1 MRQCGRAPLCSQTW
15 VPRRSTGKG
24 ASTPEKHLAL
34 SSPVSELNAV
44 GAVLMAAPSG
54 QAESPVCKFGGNL
67 NIRLVRHKLFFLNF
81 QHLEPT
87 PNFWRGM
94 GGSSRT
100 HGSRV
105 MDQTEVPTVVGTARE
120 IGVSSKPWD
129 EPGSS
134 MGSHDGCLCLSALPN
149 LSTTPQVA

>member
-87 PNFWRGM
+87 PNFWDGGEQPHTRLQGDGSDRGAHSGGHSTGDRGVLKAM
-94 GGSSRT
+94 G
-100 HGSRV
+100 
-105 MDQTEVPTVVGTARE
+105 
-120 IGVSSKPWD
+120 
-129 EPGSS
+129 
-134 MGSHDGCLCLSALPN
+134 
-149 LSTTPQVA
+149 